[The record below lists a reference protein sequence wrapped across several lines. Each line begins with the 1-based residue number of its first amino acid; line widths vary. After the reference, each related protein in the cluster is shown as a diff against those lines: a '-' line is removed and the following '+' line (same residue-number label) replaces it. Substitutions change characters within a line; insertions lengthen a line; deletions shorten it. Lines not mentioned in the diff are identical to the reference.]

1 MKYDILK
8 LMSKQFTQSQLLFKE
23 LFVGTLIYAVVLGF
37 LNDYTAIVEA
47 KSFST
52 IFFSSVI
59 LQVLTVLA
67 FMLKKYLVAWFKP
80 KTGPVAKAGL
90 FFSVWLVMF
99 LSKFVFIGALNF
111 VLGDYMMVNGFFGI
125 LLVVVLVTAIHKLA
139 DYTFK
144 ALGQKS
150 S

>member
-1 MKYDILK
+1 
-8 LMSKQFTQSQLLFKE
+8 MSKQFTQNQLLFKE

-37 LNDYTAIVEA
+37 LNDYTTIVEA

-59 LQVLTVLA
+59 LQILTVLA
-67 FMLKKYLVAWFKP
+67 FVLKKFLVAWFRS
-80 KTGPVAKAGL
+80 KTGAVAKAGL

-99 LSKFVFIGALNF
+99 LSKFVFIGALN
-111 VLGDYMMVNGFFGI
+111 VALGDYITVNGFFGI
-125 LLVVVLVTAIHKLA
+125 LLVVVLVTVIHKLA

-144 ALGQKS
+144 ALGSKA
-150 S
+150 